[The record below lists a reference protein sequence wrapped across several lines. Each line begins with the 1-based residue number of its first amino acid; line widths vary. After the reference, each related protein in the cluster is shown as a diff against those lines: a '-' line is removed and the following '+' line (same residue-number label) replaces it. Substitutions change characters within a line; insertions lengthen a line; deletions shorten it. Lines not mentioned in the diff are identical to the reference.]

1 MAVHPATSAV
11 DYGAFQMRISTPSRL
26 MTMSRTDKETRLKDF
41 IAESLMVLAEGTDVP
56 GAVTMIARNA
66 ESPAA
71 RALYAALLETASTA
85 DVRLIIA
92 DARMEQASPS
102 ISRYLRNSNAA
113 FSLIHASVLLT
124 SSSLSAART
133 SGLATACAAIPT
145 NAMPSSFITRPI
157 WLPAS
162 ARRFRSKDYGHA
174 QRRWFLQKIP
184 KSRRKS
190 LPRDSRTPSTAISG
204 PTVNKSPLQ
213 FTR

>member
-102 ISRYLRNSNAA
+102 IRDISGIECRLLADPRFGASHEQLVVGRTHVWIGDCLRRDPNKRDA
-113 FSLIHASVLLT
+113 FELYHKADLV
-124 SSSLSAART
+124 ARKC
-133 SGLATACAAIPT
+133 ATV
-145 NAMPSSFITRPI
+145 SFERLWARANP
-157 WLPAS
+157 LAS
-162 ARRFRSKDYGHA
+162 AKNPEIAPEIFAAGQPDAVHGYFRPHR
-174 QRRWFLQKIP
+174 Q
-184 KSRRKS
+184 
-190 LPRDSRTPSTAISG
+190 
-204 PTVNKSPLQ
+204 
-213 FTR
+213 

>member
-41 IAESLMVLAEGTDVP
+41 IAESLTVLAEGTDVP

-102 ISRYLRNSNAA
+102 I
-113 FSLIHASVLLT
+113 
-124 SSSLSAART
+124 
-133 SGLATACAAIPT
+133 
-145 NAMPSSFITRPI
+145 
-157 WLPAS
+157 
-162 ARRFRSKDYGHA
+162 
-174 QRRWFLQKIP
+174 
-184 KSRRKS
+184 
-190 LPRDSRTPSTAISG
+190 RDISG
-204 PTVNKSPLQ
+204 IECRLLADPRFGASHEQLVVGRTHVWIGDCLRRDPNKRDAFELYHKADLVARKCATVSFERLWARATPLVSAKNPEIAPEIFAAGQ
-213 FTR
+213 PDAVHGYFRPHRQ